1 MIILLLVFLFLCK
14 FDYPS
19 ILVDILIAIVLVL
32 ILISI
37 LYTIYTSCKVK
48 IDFNV
53 QDKKY
58 YASDDVIAS
67 SSISG
72 VPFIGLIS
80 IRVSIKN
87 LQTNEHTILKLK
99 NISQSS
105 LENIE
110 LKCLPAG
117 TYSLGVDRIIIM
129 GFFKIFR
136 LFKKLNYSTTFDIF
150 PIEVEESETK
160 LKNIVLNNEGQTI
173 NKPGNDYSEIYE
185 IREFVDGDNL
195 KHIHRTLS
203 AKFDNYMIKVGSFND
218 GNLKVYQ
225 IKDSDDFKQVVNEL
239 GKCYYFFRNYV
250 VDQNALLCLNYEN
263 NWSLIMEE
271 DDLDNFTREV
281 YREFIKES

>member
-1 MIILLLVFLFLCK
+1 MIILLLIFLFLCK

-19 ILVDILIAIVLVL
+19 ELVDVLIGIVLAL
-32 ILISI
+32 IIISI
-37 LYTIYTSCKVK
+37 IYTIYTSLKVK

-58 YASDDVIAS
+58 YACDDVIAS

-80 IRVSIKN
+80 IQVSIKN

-110 LKCLPAG
+110 LKRLPAG
-117 TYSLGVDRIIIM
+117 TYSLGVNRVMIM

-136 LFKKLNYSTTFDIF
+136 LFKKLDYSTTFDVF
-150 PIEVEESETK
+150 PMEVEESQTE
-160 LKNIVLNNEGQTI
+160 LKSIVLNNEGQTI

-195 KHIHRTLS
+195 KHIHRSLS
-203 AKFDNYMIKVGSFND
+203 AKFDNYMIKVGSYND

-225 IKDSDDFKQVVNEL
+225 TKDSDDFNQIVNEL
-239 GKCYYFFRNYV
+239 GKCYYFYRKYV
-250 VDQNALLCLNYEN
+250 DGQNALFCLNYKN
-263 NWSLIMEE
+263 DWSLIMDEY
-271 DDLDNFTREV
+271 DLDNFTREV
-281 YREFIKES
+281 YREYIKES